1 MLRTI
6 FLLATIAVSYFA
18 HAQNPKIYWG
28 DEYKTGRGVGLG
40 MKVLTTDSS
49 GIYLVEKES
58 GPMVMG
64 SPMVT
69 GGRLLKLDKDLHYG
83 YEKIFSRDVLKDKQL
98 ESFFA
103 IRDKLL
109 IVTSTYHRKERSLE
123 IFAAEIN
130 RSSGEL
136 VESWK
141 SIASIQK
148 ETKGQEV
155 GIKVMPNADTSGFII
170 FSALADREKY
180 RFQVLEFNKD
190 LTAIS
195 QPVPITNEFKAE
207 YYRLEDVLFTAGKKI
222 VMVGKV
228 LQYPEGRRKADK
240 IPEIGN
246 YHIRIYDEHGS
257 QINEVNTEINGRWLI
272 NAKVMFTKSKE
283 LVLAGFYSNSKKIVA
298 DGLLVLR
305 IDPSTGEVK
314 GAAEKAI
321 SYSALTAENDKED
334 KDDDK
339 DERKG
344 DEAFSKNMT
353 FRNVFQTADG
363 GLVLLAENYKD
374 DIDKITPGVNY
385 EMFHTELKNTYFDS
399 DEIMMCK
406 IDAGNNISWV
416 HILPKMQR
424 ERMAKIIPEYSII
437 NASAFFYQLQPP
449 YYSGFGAMQYNGKIE
464 LFFND
469 NPKNANVLQPGQRV
483 YTAKKMSQTH
493 CFRIT
498 LDEVTGKYERKYFFD
513 NEILTAPM
521 LRHADVIG
529 NEMYII
535 GKTPASRIG
544 KPKLSVA
551 RIYFE
556 KE

>member
-1 MLRTI
+1 MLRI
-6 FLLATIAVSYFA
+6 FLLLAAIAVGYCTQ
-18 HAQNPKIYWG
+18 AQDPKIYWG
-28 DEYKTGRGVGLG
+28 DEYKVGRGVGLG
-40 MKVLTTDSS
+40 MKVLCADSS
-49 GIYLVEKES
+49 GIYLVEQ
-58 GPMVMG
+58 GYAPMVLGAPVIMA
-64 SPMVT
+64 
-69 GGRLLKLDKDLHYG
+69 GRLLKLDKDLHHG
-83 YEKIFSRDVLKDKQL
+83 YEKTYSRDFLKDKQV

-103 IRDKLL
+103 FRDKLL
-109 IVTSTYHRKERSLE
+109 IVASTYHRKERSLE

-130 RSSGEL
+130 KSTGEL
-136 VESWK
+136 MDSMK

-148 ETKGQEV
+148 EIKGQEI
-155 GIKVMPNADTSGFII
+155 GFKVLPNADTSGFII
-170 FSALADREKY
+170 FSALANRERY
-180 RFQVLEFNKD
+180 RFQVMEFNKD
-190 LTAIS
+190 LAAIS
-195 QPVPITNEFKAE
+195 QPVTISNEFKADV
-207 YYRLEDVLFTAGKKI
+207 YRLEDVLFTADRKI

-228 LQYPEGRRKADK
+228 LQFPEGRRKADL

-246 YHIRIYDEHGS
+246 YHIRIYDEQGR
-257 QINEVNTEINGRWLI
+257 QINEVNTNINGRWLI
-272 NAKVMFTKSKE
+272 NAKVLLTKNKE

-298 DGLLVLR
+298 NGLLVLR

-314 GAAEKAI
+314 GAAEKEI
-321 SYSALTAENDKED
+321 NYSVLTVEKDNDD

-353 FRNVFQTADG
+353 FRNIFHTADG

-385 EMFHTELKNTYFDS
+385 GAYHADLKNTYFDS

-416 HILPKMQR
+416 HVLPKMQR
-424 ERMAKIIPEYSII
+424 ERMAKIIPDWSII
-437 NASAFFYQLQPP
+437 KLSAFFYQLQAP
-449 YYSGFGAMQYNGKIE
+449 YHSGFGAMQNNGKIE

-483 YTAKKMSQTH
+483 YIAKKMSQTH
-493 CFRIT
+493 CFRVT

-529 NEMYII
+529 SEMYII

-544 KPKLSVA
+544 KNKLSVA

-556 KE
+556 